1 MNEYTAII
9 DNKEYVIKINK
20 RNSDTSPENLN
31 TITVEEDSSEIC
43 LNAVLEEY
51 QHSVRRSEKLDN
63 KVYILSTICGFI
75 FVFITDI
82 ISNLGTFQVPTDI
95 AQTWLV
101 RSYIALTILMS
112 LILSLIHI

>member
-43 LNAVLEEY
+43 LNAILEE
-51 QHSVRRSEKLDN
+51 
-63 KVYILSTICGFI
+63 
-75 FVFITDI
+75 
-82 ISNLGTFQVPTDI
+82 
-95 AQTWLV
+95 
-101 RSYIALTILMS
+101 
-112 LILSLIHI
+112 

>member
-51 QHSVRRSEKLDN
+51 QHSVRRSENWITK
-63 KVYILSTICGFI
+63 SI
-75 FVFITDI
+75 FYLPFADLFLF
-82 ISNLGTFQVPTDI
+82 SL
-95 AQTWLV
+95 QT
-101 RSYIALTILMS
+101 
-112 LILSLIHI
+112 